1 MSDNRHYRMVIGLGA
16 AAGGLFVAALCQLA
30 GAPSAQADNITDV
43 IDSIQATDAVG
54 QTLLGEAGTFF
65 SSSDVPDGLASEF
78 TGLDDTL
85 FGAQYDLLVNGYA
98 DLQGIDGPYSYET
111 FGLLPT
117 PTDLATTSTDV
128 TQYFD
133 YAQSSLTA
141 AATDFGTSDFG
152 AGLGELTNATED
164 YVAASQIELI
174 GLTDTLL
181 GLGQQ

>member
-1 MSDNRHYRMVIGLGA
+1 
-16 AAGGLFVAALCQLA
+16 
-30 GAPSAQADNITDV
+30 
-43 IDSIQATDAVG
+43 
-54 QTLLGEAGTFF
+54 
-65 SSSDVPDGLASEF
+65 
-78 TGLDDTL
+78 
-85 FGAQYDLLVNGYA
+85 
-98 DLQGIDGPYSYET
+98 
-111 FGLLPT
+111 
-117 PTDLATTSTDV
+117 V